1 LHGPASDENLLADA
15 AAFGVTIADEVLRPV
30 ECEVLQCN
38 WPAVEIFVRAS
49 TQWRTSMNGVY
60 GLDYLALEWLFR
72 LYSVEDPADV
82 LEGIQV
88 MEAEVVK
95 RMNAKD

>member
-1 LHGPASDENLLADA
+1 
-15 AAFGVTIADEVLRPV
+15 
-30 ECEVLQCN
+30 
-38 WPAVEIFVRAS
+38 
-49 TQWRTSMNGVY
+49 MNGVY